1 MDIKELN
8 NTARTDD
15 ADIETVHVVGAAVS
29 SFSVILNGLLLIG
42 IFKYRKKACFTGRH
56 ELSSLIASDFV
67 IGVAL
72 VSMFIARKTLSIGSA
87 TDILRLTEEAIY
99 FTSKCVTINHLLL
112 ISINGLLRTG
122 NVTTDHRANKSF
134 RIQTMFVWFTTL
146 SWLVI
151 PVILLGNQCSG
162 FSFGDCDVLKSGPL
176 LMVQFLSFIFGC
188 PLVLTNII
196 YVAYLVMSLRRG
208 ESPLGK
214 CNTLTTRLFRWKR
227 APERKRWSFE
237 EHGVDH
243 LRRDVPNSTITIL
256 ENATDDL
263 KTNDGFAKSVDAA
276 DNKVRKTNS
285 INSCIVHF
293 GSFERQRIEGI
304 SLENKLNETVL
315 AIGLMLL
322 VFDISVLSIIT
333 SFLRLI
339 ASIHIDVIALKYLYF
354 LTFLNQAANPII
366 FILTFPNLK
375 LIIQKRKFLNPR
387 RERRPSNGLTTFKS
401 TLNDVQI
408 HVTPPLKQRF
418 KTVSFVK
425 ENKFC
430 SCSRNGNRR
439 STVDGVVISERQR
452 RRLAQQTPARFT
464 SDTMLMRH
472 FEEEHICEST
482 ATHGE
487 TVQIDSPATLRV
499 PKRRKH
505 SEISGRSVTS
515 GGLSI
520 EMESQMSVSDLL
532 SCLV

>member
-1 MDIKELN
+1 MDVKELN
-8 NTARTDD
+8 NTAMADD

-112 ISINGLLRTG
+112 ISLNGLFRIG

-208 ESPLGK
+208 ESHLGK
-214 CNTLTTRLFRWKR
+214 CNTLTTSLFRWKR

-263 KTNDGFAKSVDAA
+263 KTNDGFARSVEAA
-276 DNKVRKTNS
+276 DNKVRNS
-285 INSCIVHF
+285 VNSCIVHF
-293 GSFERQRIEGI
+293 GSFERQRFEGN
-304 SLENKLNETVL
+304 SLENELNETVL

-322 VFDISVLSIIT
+322 VFDISVLSIIA

-339 ASIHIDVIALKYLYF
+339 AGIQIDVIALKYLYF

-387 RERRPSNGLTTFKS
+387 RERLPSNGYQ
-401 TLNDVQI
+401 NDVQI

-425 ENKFC
+425 ENKLC

-452 RRLAQQTPARFT
+452 RRLAQQTPTRFT

-482 ATHGE
+482 ATQGE